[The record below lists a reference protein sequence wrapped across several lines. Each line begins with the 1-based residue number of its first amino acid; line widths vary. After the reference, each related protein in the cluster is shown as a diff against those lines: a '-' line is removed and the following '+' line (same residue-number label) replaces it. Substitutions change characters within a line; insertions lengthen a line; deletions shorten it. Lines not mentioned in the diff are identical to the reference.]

1 MGARYEI
8 EELEYASG
16 YEKMYGVTDEQL
28 AFLSRHQDNLRRFE
42 VEPTYDA
49 ALDADLERLA
59 RKRDELSRHG
69 FDAAREEGSASEAF
83 RVEFAHT
90 TTALE
95 GNGLTLAETAMVL
108 ERDLTIPGKPLHD
121 HLEVMDADAAF
132 IRVRKLA
139 ADGAPLSEE
148 IVFDV
153 HRLIAAHLEEADPG
167 EYRWDMRYVTSSS
180 MYPPPPARVPELMGA
195 LLASSLAH
203 PGVATAALFHLV
215 FEDIHPF
222 GDATAARAAP
232 FSTSCS
238 WKRVSRPSPSRPTA
252 RAPVATTTP
261 SPPSRATWSIAT
273 ARPFC
278 GSSLSW
284 RIRSSANAW
293 RCWDKTVSLMVTRRG
308 LKKENGRG
316 KR

>member
-8 EELEYASG
+8 GELEYASG

-69 FDAAREEGSASEAF
+69 FDAAREAGSASEAF
-83 RVEFAHT
+83 RVELAHA

-132 IRVRKLA
+132 TRVRKLA
-139 ADGAPLSEE
+139 ADGASLSEE
-148 IVFDV
+148 IAFDV

-167 EYRWDMRYVTSSS
+167 E
-180 MYPPPPARVPELMGA
+180 
-195 LLASSLAH
+195 
-203 PGVATAALFHLV
+203 
-215 FEDIHPF
+215 
-222 GDATAARAAP
+222 
-232 FSTSCS
+232 
-238 WKRVSRPSPSRPTA
+238 
-252 RAPVATTTP
+252 
-261 SPPSRATWSIAT
+261 
-273 ARPFC
+273 
-278 GSSLSW
+278 
-284 RIRSSANAW
+284 
-293 RCWDKTVSLMVTRRG
+293 
-308 LKKENGRG
+308 
-316 KR
+316 

>member
-8 EELEYASG
+8 GELEYASG

-69 FDAAREEGSASEAF
+69 FDAAREAGSASEAF
-83 RVEFAHT
+83 RVEFAHA

-132 IRVRKLA
+132 TRVRKLA

-222 GDATAARAAP
+222 GD
-232 FSTSCS
+232 
-238 WKRVSRPSPSRPTA
+238 
-252 RAPVATTTP
+252 
-261 SPPSRATWSIAT
+261 
-273 ARPFC
+273 
-278 GSSLSW
+278 G
-284 RIRSSANAW
+284 
-293 RCWDKTVSLMVTRRG
+293 
-308 LKKENGRG
+308 NGRTGRALLNLMLMEAGFPPIAFKADRESARRYYDAIAAFAGDVEHRDGTALLRLVIELEDQELG
-316 KR
+316 KRLALLG

>member
-8 EELEYASG
+8 GELEYASG
-16 YEKMYGVTDEQL
+16 YEKMYGVTDEPL

-69 FDAAREEGSASEAF
+69 FDAAREAGSASEAF
-83 RVEFAHT
+83 RVEFAHA

-95 GNGLTLAETAMVL
+95 GNGLTLA
-108 ERDLTIPGKPLHD
+108 GKPLHD

-132 IRVRKLA
+132 TRVRKLA
-139 ADGAPLSEE
+139 ADGASLSEE
-148 IVFDV
+148 IAFDV

-180 MYPPPPARVPELMGA
+180 IFPPPPARVPELMGA
-195 LLASSLAH
+195 LLASPLAH

-222 GDATAARAAP
+222 GD
-232 FSTSCS
+232 
-238 WKRVSRPSPSRPTA
+238 
-252 RAPVATTTP
+252 
-261 SPPSRATWSIAT
+261 
-273 ARPFC
+273 
-278 GSSLSW
+278 G
-284 RIRSSANAW
+284 
-293 RCWDKTVSLMVTRRG
+293 
-308 LKKENGRG
+308 NGRTGRALLNLMLMEAGFPPIAFKADRESARRYYDAIAAFAGDVEHRDGTALLRLVIELEDQELG
-316 KR
+316 KRLALLG

>member
-132 IRVRKLA
+132 TRVRKLA

-180 MYPPPPARVPELMGA
+180 MYPPLPPACR
-195 LLASSLAH
+195 
-203 PGVATAALFHLV
+203 
-215 FEDIHPF
+215 
-222 GDATAARAAP
+222 
-232 FSTSCS
+232 
-238 WKRVSRPSPSRPTA
+238 
-252 RAPVATTTP
+252 
-261 SPPSRATWSIAT
+261 
-273 ARPFC
+273 
-278 GSSLSW
+278 
-284 RIRSSANAW
+284 N
-293 RCWDKTVSLMVTRRG
+293 
-308 LKKENGRG
+308 
-316 KR
+316 

>member
-1 MGARYEI
+1 M
-8 EELEYASG
+8 
-16 YEKMYGVTDEQL
+16 TDEQL

-69 FDAAREEGSASEAF
+69 FDAAREAGSASEAF
-83 RVEFAHT
+83 RVEFAHA

-132 IRVRKLA
+132 TRVRKLA
-139 ADGAPLSEE
+139 ADGASLSEE
-148 IVFDV
+148 IAFDV

-180 MYPPPPARVPELMGA
+180 IFPPPPARVPELMGA

-222 GDATAARAAP
+222 GDGNGRTGRAPSQPHAHGSGFP
-232 FSTSCS
+232 A
-238 WKRVSRPSPSRPTA
+238 PSPSRPTA